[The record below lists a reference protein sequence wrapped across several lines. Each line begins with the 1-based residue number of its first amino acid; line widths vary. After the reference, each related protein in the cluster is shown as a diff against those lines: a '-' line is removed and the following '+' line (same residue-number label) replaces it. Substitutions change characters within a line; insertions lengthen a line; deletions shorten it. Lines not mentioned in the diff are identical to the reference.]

1 MADNSILQEL
11 SKIEESLKSI
21 KSAKEQVDAV
31 IVADKKIADTI
42 TTTSNS
48 LNELVTALEN
58 IKTVLHKEFADIAT
72 GMEGEFETKISRINK
87 LVESLSGKLAEV
99 IPTF

>member
-58 IKTVLHKEFADIAT
+58 
-72 GMEGEFETKISRINK
+72 KIGSNN
-87 LVESLSGKLAEV
+87 
-99 IPTF
+99 